1 MHSTAKMEFLR
12 KRVGQQWY
20 PNQLYGSPPL
30 SVRENTCSGNV
41 TETGNISALP
51 DLFPRWQHQ
60 HTV

>member
-1 MHSTAKMEFLR
+1 MFWLKTLMNM
-12 KRVGQQWY
+12 QQI
-20 PNQLYGSPPL
+20 PMRL

>member
-1 MHSTAKMEFLR
+1 MALNIDDIFYFIGNHFECF
-12 KRVGQQWY
+12 
-20 PNQLYGSPPL
+20 

-51 DLFPRWQHQ
+51 DSFPRWQHQ